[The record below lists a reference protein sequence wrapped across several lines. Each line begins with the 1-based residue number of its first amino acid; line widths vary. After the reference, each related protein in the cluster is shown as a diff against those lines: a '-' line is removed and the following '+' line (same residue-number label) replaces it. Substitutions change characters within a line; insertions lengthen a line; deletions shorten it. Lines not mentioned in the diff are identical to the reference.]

1 MRALRW
7 LALCWVLCGSAA
19 AGAAGH
25 ALTVAEAAVAG
36 TDAWRQVALPHEW
49 EATHPGF
56 SGTLEYR
63 LRFDAPAGELP
74 ALYVQRACTNLEVLV
89 NGELVGAGGRMV
101 PPVTRNCYYPHLF
114 SLPRSLLKPQDNE
127 LRIRVAGFAANEVSA
142 RQRAAGLSQI
152 ELGPQGD
159 LQRSYDAQLFWNI
172 TVAQVIATTV
182 GALGVAMLALWAA
195 RRRDGY
201 LLYFGLFTV
210 GWALISARLF
220 VRDLPLSHHVVEL
233 AICSAFPPVLA
244 CAYLFLM
251 RLVDLRWPWMDRLLL
266 VQAVLAPLLLWLAL
280 PELLPVATAVYNL
293 LALEFLVCLAA
304 FFRVAWRSHRGD
316 FWLLGAV
323 LVLALFLAGAE
334 IALQN
339 DLLALPKVHLIHFAM
354 PLIFAVIGL
363 RLIQLFV
370 RALQQSET
378 LNQQLEQRVAQKSE
392 EIARNWQQIAQLQ
405 TAQAAQD
412 ERRRIASD
420 LHDDLGAQL
429 LTIAQASQAGGEPDR
444 VARLARQAME
454 EMRLSVRGLTGSA
467 AGAQDALADWRAE
480 TMTRLADAGLEGRW
494 EADEVPPEMILPART
509 HVQLTRVLRE
519 AVSNAIRHAR
529 ARRCIVRLRF
539 PPGQLVLEVEDDGRG
554 IEAAG
559 ARGERGHGLLNI
571 ERRVRNLRGEHRFA
585 HPAGG
590 GTRLC
595 VVVPLA
601 PTASN
606 WGSP

>member
-1 MRALRW
+1 MTAMRW
-7 LALCWVLCGSAA
+7 VTLCWILWAAPA

-25 ALTVAEAAVAG
+25 PLAAAEAAIAG
-36 TDAWRQVALPHEW
+36 SADWRPVALPHDW
-49 EATHPGF
+49 DTTHPGF

-63 LRFDAPAGELP
+63 LRFDTPAGGLP
-74 ALYVQRACTNLEVLV
+74 ALYVQRACTNLEVRV
-89 NGELVGAGGRMV
+89 NGELVGSGGRMQ

-114 SLPRSLLKPQDNE
+114 ALPRSLLRADGNE
-127 LRIRVAGFAANEVSA
+127 LRIRVAGHAAAEVSA
-142 RQRAAGLSQI
+142 RQRAAGLSAVVV
-152 ELGPQGD
+152 GPLAQ
-159 LQRSYDAQLFWNI
+159 LQPLYASQLFWNI

-182 GALGVAMLALWAA
+182 GALGLATVVLWAS
-195 RRRDGY
+195 RRRDRY
-201 LLYFGLFTV
+201 LLYFGLFTI

-220 VRDLPLSHHVVEL
+220 VRDLPFPHSLVEL
-233 AICSAFPPVLA
+233 AICSAFPPVLG

-251 RLVDLRWPWMDRLLL
+251 RLVDGRWPWMDRLLAL
-266 VQAVLAPLLLWLAL
+266 QAVLAPLALWAAL
-280 PELLPVATAVYNL
+280 PHLLPVATAVYNL
-293 LALEFLVCLAA
+293 LALEFLACLLL
-304 FFRVAWRSHRGD
+304 FFRVAWRTHRQD
-316 FWLLGAV
+316 FWLLGGVLAFAAV
-323 LVLALFLAGAE
+323 LGAVE

-339 DLLALPKVHLIHFAM
+339 DLLALPRVHLIHFAM

-370 RALQQSET
+370 RALRQAET
-378 LNQQLEQRVAQKSE
+378 LNQQLERRVAEKSE
-392 EIARNWQQIAQLQ
+392 EIARNWRQIAQLQ
-405 TAQAAQD
+405 TAQAAQE

-429 LTIAQASQAGGEPDR
+429 LTIAQASQGGEPDR

-467 AGAQDALADWRAE
+467 AAADDALADWRGE
-480 TMTRLADAGLEGRW
+480 TMTRMADAGLQGCW
-494 EADEVPPEMILPART
+494 EADDAPAGVVLPART

-519 AVSNAIRHAR
+519 AVSNTIRHAR
-529 ARRCIVRLRF
+529 ARRCTVRLRF

-554 IEAAG
+554 LEAAG
-559 ARGERGHGLLNI
+559 PRTERGHGLLNI
-571 ERRVRNLRGEHRFA
+571 ERRVRNLRGEHRFER
-585 HPAGG
+585 PAGG

-601 PTASN
+601 PTPSN